1 MRQKIRPFEASDSE
15 TAFGLWLAQYD
26 LERQKN
32 RLLPGYGQKE
42 KGRIF
47 RAFSERSSNAGV
59 CVFDNAK
66 MIGFMLTGGQFRFK
80 SQPAVIVPEY
90 AHAAIEDGKS
100 EIYQLMYQELS
111 AVWAENK
118 LSLHLIGHFAHDQ
131 PLTET
136 LFLLGFGAVL
146 AERLTDC
153 AAHESVSGSGL
164 SECFS
169 VESMIDI
176 EQEHRAFY
184 PQAPTF
190 ILKDTDCEKIR
201 ADLEKSIAEGDH
213 IFVYQ
218 EKGVISGFFI
228 VGESSREEDTEGFL
242 LRDTNSAQIKGAYL
256 KPALRGKGIGALLLQ
271 KSKHWAF
278 ENGFHRLFVE
288 HETANIL
295 GARFWSRYFSPYLY
309 YSMRYIDPKVL

>member
-1 MRQKIRPFEASDSE
+1 MRQKIRPFETSDSE
-15 TAFGLWLAQYD
+15 MAFDLWLAQYD

-32 RLLPGYGQKE
+32 PLLPVYGKKE

-47 RAFSERSSNAGV
+47 RNISERSSNAGV

-66 MIGFMLTGGQFRFK
+66 MVGFMLTGDQFRFK

-90 AHAAIEDGKS
+90 AHAAIEGGKS

-136 LFLLGFGAVL
+136 LFFLGFGAVL

-153 AAHESVSGSGL
+153 APQESVSGSGL

-169 VESMIDI
+169 VDSMIAL

-184 PQAPTF
+184 RQSATF
-190 ILKDTDCEKIR
+190 ILKDTDRERIR
-201 ADLEKSIAEGDH
+201 ADLEKSIAEGNH
-213 IFVYQ
+213 IFVY
-218 EKGVISGFFI
+218 EEEGIPSGFFI

-242 LRDTNSAQIKGAYL
+242 LRETNSAQIKEAYL
-256 KPALRGKGIGALLLQ
+256 KPAFEGKGIGALLFK
-271 KSKHWAF
+271 KSKQWAF

-288 HETANIL
+288 HETANVL

-309 YSMRYIDPKVL
+309 YSLRYIDPMVL